1 MKTTDAAIAF
11 GALAAET
18 RVDVLRRLVA
28 AGGDGLRSGDLATA
42 IGVSAPNMSFHLKE
56 LQRSGL
62 IAASRDPANA
72 LPAAVRRFERGI
84 DLYYFANALVVDDDA
99 RALLAFSKL
108 REDANNTTAM
118 AACCGTLMCGVH
130 PAYLGHSISV
140 NADSCGSSA

>member
-62 IAASRDPANA
+62 IAASREGRE
-72 LPAAVRRFERGI
+72 VRYRADFGGI
-84 DLYYFANALVVDDDA
+84 
-99 RALLAFSKL
+99 RALLEFLLA
-108 REDANNTTAM
+108 D
-118 AACCGTLMCGVH
+118 CCNGDPRLCGPYVV
-130 PAYLGHSISV
+130 ARR
-140 NADSCGSSA
+140 NAD